1 MANIIEKIF
10 GGFAKRKKPKKSNNK
25 DKEINEMQ
33 TSNKSSKSTK
43 SIEVIEIKTGDKVS
57 YVGYNIGD
65 TVEQESQAS
74 ALLDDLRNQTD
85 VGEQIEVIAAKDPDV
100 SQAVWSFQRLCMQG
114 INIEIRDLNGQRLPD
129 AEELFNYQCRF
140 WNRLGEDGLDGL
152 IDNLHKTGLLYN
164 IMMIEAVV
172 SSPNENT
179 FSGIY
184 IIDPRTVEFQLEER
198 DGVEQWIPYQD
209 QDGKKVDL
217 TQGNV
222 FWVSVNTDITTPT
235 GPYLLESAI
244 PAVDY
249 KLQTIRDSSAVLR
262 RQGYP
267 YNIYS
272 INKERVVNSL
282 PASQQNDPDK
292 VKKAIQE
299 AVDLASSVAVNRE
312 PTQDIVVTDDIEVN
326 RSSNLSASTSVDIR
340 AWLEPIDVQMLNG
353 CKTLGILMNRN
364 SGSTES
370 WGTVQMKVI
379 TDMVKSFQRKSKRLI
394 EQVGAMWLQLNG
406 YQGTLTVT
414 HKALEYL
421 SEQQMWTAQMQ
432 KDNHYKLA
440 EEQGWIST
448 DEAAQG
454 ALGKDKATGEKN
466 TGSNNNENNN
476 NESDEDTENN
486 ENNENTENNNN

>member
-1 MANIIEKIF
+1 MANIIKKIF
-10 GGFAKRKKPKKSNNK
+10 GKFAKRKVPKKEISKEEISEIQAKNK
-25 DKEINEMQ
+25 TGQ
-33 TSNKSSKSTK
+33 TTNT
-43 SIEVIEIKTGDKVS
+43 IDVIEIKTGDKVS
-57 YVGYNIGD
+57 YVGYNVGD

-74 ALLDDLRNQTD
+74 AILDELRNQSD

-114 INIEIRDLNGQRLPD
+114 INIEIRDLNGNRLND

-140 WNRLGEDGLDGL
+140 WNTLGEDGLDGL

-164 IMMIEAVV
+164 IMMIEVVV
-172 SSPNENT
+172 SSVNENT

-198 DGVEQWIPYQD
+198 DGVERWIPYQD
-209 QDGKKVDL
+209 QDGDKVDL

-267 YNIYS
+267 YNIFS

-282 PASQQNDPDK
+282 PTSQQNDPDK

-299 AVDLASSVAVNRE
+299 AVNLASSVAVNRE

-326 RSSNLSASTSVDIR
+326 RSSNNTASSSVDIR
-340 AWLEPIDVQMLNG
+340 AWLEPIDIQMLNG
-353 CKTLGILMNRN
+353 CKTLGFLMNRN
-364 SGSTES
+364 SGTTES

-394 EQVGAMWLQLNG
+394 EYVGTMWLQLNG

-440 EEQGWIST
+440 EDQGWIST

-454 ALGKDKATGEKN
+454 ALGVDKASGSKASEN
-466 TGSNNNENNN
+466 NNDNNSSNNNNDNNDN
-476 NESDEDTENN
+476 NS
-486 ENNENTENNNN
+486 